1 MATISYRR
9 NAISQLKNEQG
20 AWILDHEGNA
30 GLLWSSFR
38 HRMGT
43 TSSPNMLF
51 DLSSMVTP
59 VEGLDFLVA
68 PFQVDEIDSIVK
80 CMPAD
85 KAPGPDG
92 FNGLF
97 LKKC

>member
-9 NAISQLKNEQG
+9 NAISQLKDDNG
-20 AWILDHEGNA
+20 NWIVDHDGKTA
-30 GLLWSSFR
+30 LLFLAYKN
-38 HRMGT
+38 RMGV
-43 TSSPNMLF
+43 SLQPQMLF
-51 DLSSMVTP
+51 DLEELIQLNVDLRSL
-59 VEGLDFLVA
+59 VE
-68 PFQVDEIDSIVK
+68 PFTKEEIDQVVK

-85 KAPGPDG
+85 KAPDPDG